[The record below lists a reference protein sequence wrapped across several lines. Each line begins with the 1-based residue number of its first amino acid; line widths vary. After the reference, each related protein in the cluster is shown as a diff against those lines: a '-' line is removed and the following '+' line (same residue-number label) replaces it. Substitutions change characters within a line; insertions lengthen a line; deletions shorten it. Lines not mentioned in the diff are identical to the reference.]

1 MNGIAA
7 WCPDVLCPL
16 KLSSLLKAGLV
27 GDTRDTERQPPALE
41 AVAVQPGMK
50 LQVRYWVQHGLGYD
64 PGRAPHPTT
73 KVPLVQQMISEST
86 KIAVDKTLL
95 DRIELIRPSYQ
106 TKKSYIN
113 MLLDQAITKIE
124 NETRSKTEA
133 W

>member
-1 MNGIAA
+1 MNVVAA
-7 WCPDVLCPL
+7 WSPDVFCPL
-16 KLSSLLKAGLV
+16 KLCRLIWACLI
-27 GDTRDTERQPPALE
+27 GDTRDAERQPPALE
-41 AVAVQPGMK
+41 AVTVQPGMEF
-50 LQVRYWVQHGLGYD
+50 QVRYWVQHGLGYD
-64 PGRAPHPTT
+64 PSRAPHPTT
-73 KVPLVQQMISEST
+73 KVPLVQQMISESI
-86 KIAVDKTLL
+86 KIAVDKNLL

>member
-1 MNGIAA
+1 
-7 WCPDVLCPL
+7 
-16 KLSSLLKAGLV
+16 
-27 GDTRDTERQPPALE
+27 
-41 AVAVQPGMK
+41 
-50 LQVRYWVQHGLGYD
+50 
-64 PGRAPHPTT
+64 
-73 KVPLVQQMISEST
+73 MISESI

>member
-1 MNGIAA
+1 MDGIAA
-7 WCPDVLCPL
+7 WRPYVLRSL
-16 KLSSLLKAGLV
+16 KLRCLLWTGLV
-27 GDTRDTERQPPALE
+27 CDTRDAERQPSPLE
-41 AVAVQPGMK
+41 AVAVQPGMELK
-50 LQVRYWVQHGLGYD
+50 VRYWVQHGLGYD

-73 KVPLVQQMISEST
+73 KVPLVQKMISEST

-95 DRIELIRPSYQ
+95 DRIESIRPSYQ

>member
-1 MNGIAA
+1 MDVIAS
-7 WCPDVLCPL
+7 WRPNVLRSL
-16 KLSSLLKAGLV
+16 ELSCLFRGCFIS
-27 GDTRDTERQPPALE
+27 DTRDAERQPPALK
-41 AVAVQPGMK
+41 AVAVQPSVELK
-50 LQVRYWVQHGLGYD
+50 VRYWVQHGLGYD
-64 PGRAPHPTT
+64 PGRAPHLTT
-73 KVPLVQQMISEST
+73 KAPLVQQMISEST
-86 KIAVDKTLL
+86 KIAVDKSLL